1 MNLEKLR
8 NEIKSFYIGKFFLL
22 LLSFLYRFAFF
33 IKKSFY
39 SAGIINP
46 KSFKKPIICVG
57 NISTGG
63 TGKTT
68 FVISLSKELAKSDI
82 KTAVTMR
89 GYKSGY
95 AKNDVADSKIVGN
108 FFEDQK
114 MADEQKLISL
124 SLKDLGI
131 PVVASKNRKKAI
143 EYAIDRYN
151 PDVLIMDDGFQNFS
165 IKKDLNIVILNIN
178 MLYDKI
184 LPVGNLRESYLGLK
198 RANFVILNHCE
209 LFDSDY
215 IEKAYSYVKKYV
227 DENKIIKASYVI
239 SGFLNNVTGE
249 KISLEY
255 FRRNF
260 KDVALFSG
268 IGDNSQFK
276 KMIEKS
282 GFKVL
287 KVWQFPDHYKYSYE
301 ELKSINNL
309 RDGLPLL
316 TTYKDSV
323 KFMSKSK
330 EIFSTDIY
338 SADVDI
344 RLSENSI
351 IDSIKKILK

>member
-8 NEIKSFYIGKFFLL
+8 NRIKSFFLGEFFLL
-22 LLSFLYRFAFF
+22 FFSFLYRFAFF
-33 IKKSFY
+33 VKKFFY
-39 SAGIINP
+39 SAGIIKP
-46 KSFKKPIICVG
+46 KIFKKPIICVG

-68 FVISLSKELAKSDI
+68 FVISIAKELAKSDI

-95 AKNDVADSKIVGN
+95 SKNEVSDSEMIGN
-108 FFEDQK
+108 FGEDPK
-114 MADEQKLISL
+114 MGDEQKLISL
-124 SLKDLGI
+124 SLKDFGI

-143 EYAIDRYN
+143 EYAINKYN
-151 PDVLIMDDGFQNFS
+151 PKVLIMDDGFQNFS
-165 IKKDLNIVILNIN
+165 IKKDLNIIILNIN

-184 LPVGNLRESYLGLK
+184 LPLGNLRESYLGLK
-198 RANFVILNHCE
+198 RADFVILNHCE

-215 IEKAYSYVKKYV
+215 IEKAYLYVKKYV
-227 DENKIIKASYVI
+227 DENKIIKANYVI

-260 KDVALFSG
+260 RDVALFSG

-287 KVWQFPDHYKYSYE
+287 KVWQFPDHHKYSYE
-301 ELKSINNL
+301 ELKSIDNL
-309 RDGLPLL
+309 REGLPLL

-330 EIFSTDIY
+330 EIFSADIY
-338 SADVDI
+338 STDVDI
-344 RLSENSI
+344 KLSENSI
-351 IDSIKKILK
+351 IDSIKKILR